1 MKLDYSYGVVPVKK
15 IGGEWLALI
24 IKHRRSEFWGFPKGH
39 ADAEEQPYEAA
50 TRELFEETGLRIK
63 TILVTEPLIEKY
75 QFRSQGTLISKTV
88 TYFIAEV
95 EDEEVKLQTEEV
107 EEYRWVPLTEAEK
120 EVTYEQAKSICRQ
133 TCQQIIT
140 SLKD

>member
-1 MKLDYSYGVVPVKK
+1 MKLDYSYGVIPVKK
-15 IGGEWLALI
+15 VSGEWIALI
-24 IKHRRSEFWGFPKGH
+24 IKHRKSEFWGFPKGH
-39 ADAEEQPYEAA
+39 ADAGEPPLQAA
-50 TRELFEETGLRIK
+50 ARELFEETGMSIK
-63 TILVTEPLIEKY
+63 SILVPEPLTEHY
-75 QFRSQGTLISKTV
+75 QFRFQGTMISKTV

-95 EDEEVKLQTEEV
+95 EDEDVILQTEEV
-107 EEYRWVPLTEAEK
+107 EEYRWVPLTDAEK